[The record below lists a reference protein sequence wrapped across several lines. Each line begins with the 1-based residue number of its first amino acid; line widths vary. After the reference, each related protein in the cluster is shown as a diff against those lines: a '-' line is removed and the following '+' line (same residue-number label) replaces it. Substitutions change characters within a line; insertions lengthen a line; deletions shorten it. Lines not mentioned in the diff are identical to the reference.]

1 MNLNHEDYT
10 TGDIKKFFTKNT
22 TINFL
27 NDFTL
32 QDIEDAKKRIFL
44 KIKNEVRSQEELKY
58 FLDKI
63 SDKLF
68 EEKFNAGLSNNQG
81 VVIKNTV
88 RDTLNPNYKNTTNR
102 IVLVDSQYRPQLTNS
117 ETNFTVQLNEKLTN
131 VVSMEITNIQ
141 IPYTFYNLETRQY
154 NNIFTL
160 TSMDTSTNW
169 TIQVPNGYYTL
180 STLITKINALV
191 NVHTHHITFSTPD
204 ATTGLITITNNSN
217 NSIDNFTIDF
227 MPSGARL
234 NGCLGWFLGFRNY
247 TGENVVN
254 ANSNSTLKYTIN
266 YNTSITGTAI
276 ANLPTT
282 KYFIVV
288 VEDFNNNQ
296 VSDSLIQNKIDQEI
310 VRPTSYFTQDP
321 YLDILR
327 PDNLCS
333 YVTELGD
340 ERTLTKKQL
349 FTRSQQN
356 QSKINLMFQNLRLEV
371 FSPNQVLGIFPFDS
385 TQTWNTPYFTDKCD
399 YKRQYFGPAD
409 IDRLQIKLYDDK
421 GNLLEL
427 NGNNWHMTLL
437 TEHLYKY

>member
-44 KIKNEVRSQEELKY
+44 KIKNEVKDQEEFKF
-58 FLDKI
+58 FLDKLA
-63 SDKLF
+63 DKLF
-68 EEKFNAGLSNNQG
+68 EEKFTAGLSNNQG
-81 VVIKNTV
+81 VVVKNTV

-117 ETNFTVQLNEKLTN
+117 ETDFTVQLNERLTN

-141 IPYTFYNLETRQY
+141 IPYTFYNLESRQY

-160 TSMDTSTNW
+160 SNGSSTW
-169 TIQVPNGYYTL
+169 TITIPNGHYTL
-180 STLITKINALV
+180 SSTISKINTLV
-191 NVHTHHITFSTPD
+191 HSHTSDITFSEPD
-204 ATTGLITITNNSN
+204 SATGLITITNSSNSVN
-217 NSIDNFTIDF
+217 YTFDF

-254 ANSNSTLKYTIN
+254 ANSNATLQYTIN
-266 YNTSITGTAI
+266 HNSSTTGTAI
-276 ANLPTT
+276 ANIPVT
-282 KYFIVV
+282 KYIVVV

-296 VSDSLIQNKIDQEI
+296 VSDSLIQNKIDQDM
-310 VRPTSYFTQDP
+310 VKPTSYFTQNP
-321 YLDILR
+321 YLDIIN
-327 PDNLCS
+327 PTNLDS
-333 YVTELGD
+333 YISGLGD

-349 FTRSQQN
+349 YTRAQQN
-356 QSKINLMFQNLRLEV
+356 QSKMNLLFQNLRLEV
-371 FSPNQVLGIFPFDS
+371 FSPNQVLGLFPFDS
-385 TQTWNTPYFTDKCD
+385 TQDWNTPYFTDKCD

-409 IDRLQIKLYDDK
+409 IDRLRVKIYDDK
-421 GNLLEL
+421 GNLLDL
-427 NGNNWHMTLL
+427 NGNNWHMTIL

>member
-32 QDIEDAKKRIFL
+32 QDIEDAKKRIYL
-44 KIKNEVRSQEELKY
+44 KLKNDINNQEELKF
-58 FLDKI
+58 FLDRL

-68 EEKFNAGLSNNQG
+68 EEKFTAGLSNNQG
-81 VVIKNTV
+81 VVVKNTV

-102 IVLVDSQYRPQLTNS
+102 IVLVDSQYRPQLNNS
-117 ETNFTVQLNEKLTN
+117 ETNFTVQLNERLTN

-141 IPYTFYNLETRQY
+141 LPYSWYNLESRQY
-154 NNIFTL
+154 NNFFTL
-160 TSMDTSTNW
+160 SNGSATW
-169 TIQVPNGYYTL
+169 TIQLPNGNYTL
-180 STLITKINALV
+180 ATTITKLNTLIHS
-191 NVHTHHITFSTPD
+191 HTTDITFGSPD
-204 ATTGLITITNNSN
+204 DITGLITITNSSNSVN
-217 NSIDNFTIDF
+217 YTINF
-227 MPSGARL
+227 MPTGARL

-254 ANSNSTLKYTIN
+254 ANSNATLQYTIN
-266 YNTSITGTAI
+266 HNASVTGTAV

-282 KYFIVV
+282 KYLIVV

-296 VSDSLIQNKIDQEI
+296 VSDSLIQNKIDQDI
-310 VRPTSYFTQDP
+310 VKPTSYFTQNP
-321 YLDILR
+321 YLDILNST
-327 PDNLCS
+327 NLNS
-333 YVTELGD
+333 YITELGD

-349 FTRSQQN
+349 YTRSQQN
-356 QSKINLMFQNLRLEV
+356 QSKMNLLYQNLRLEV

-427 NGNNWHMTLL
+427 NGGSWHMTIL

>member
-1 MNLNHEDYT
+1 MNLKPEDYT
-10 TGDIKKFFTKNT
+10 TSDIKKFFTKNT
-22 TINFL
+22 SINFL
-27 NDFTL
+27 NEFTL
-32 QDIEDAKKRIFL
+32 QDIEDAKKRIY
-44 KIKNEVRSQEELKY
+44 IKMMNEVKNPEELKY

-68 EEKFNAGLSNNQG
+68 EEKFTAGLSSNQG
-81 VVIKNTV
+81 VVVKNTV

-117 ETNFTVQLNEKLTN
+117 ETNFTVQLNERLTN

-141 IPYTFYNLETRQY
+141 IPYTFYNLESRQY
-154 NNIFTL
+154 NNLFTL
-160 TSMDTSTNW
+160 SNGSSTW
-169 TIQVPNGYYTL
+169 TIQLPNGHYTL
-180 STLITKINALV
+180 SNTITKLNTLIHS
-191 NVHTHHITFSTPD
+191 HTSDITIGSPD
-204 ATTGLITITNNSN
+204 ENTGFITITNSSNSTN
-217 NSIDNFTIDF
+217 YTINF
-227 MPSGARL
+227 MPTGTRL

-254 ANSNSTLKYTIN
+254 ANSNATLQYTVNHNST
-266 YNTSITGTAI
+266 ITGTAI

-282 KYFIVV
+282 KYIIVV

-296 VSDSLIQNKIDQEI
+296 VSDSLIQNKIDQDI
-310 VRPTSYFTQDP
+310 IKPTSYFTQNP
-321 YLDILR
+321 YLDLLT
-327 PDNLCS
+327 PDNLSS
-333 YVTELGD
+333 YISELGD

-349 FTRSQQN
+349 YTRSQQN
-356 QSKINLMFQNLRLEV
+356 QTKMNLMFQNLRLEV

-385 TQTWNTPYFTDKCD
+385 TQAWNTPYFTDKCD

-409 IDRLQIKLYDDK
+409 IDRLQVKLYDDK

-427 NGNNWHMTLL
+427 NGNNWHMTIL

>member
-1 MNLNHEDYT
+1 MNFNHEDYS
-10 TGDIKKFFTKNT
+10 TGDIKKFFTKQT

-32 QDIEDAKKRIFL
+32 QDIEDAKKRVFL
-44 KIKNEVRSQEELKY
+44 KMKNDVKSPEELKF

-102 IVLVDSQYRPQLTNS
+102 MILVDSQYRPQLTNS

-141 IPYTFYNLETRQY
+141 IPYTFYNLEERQM

-160 TSMDTSTNW
+160 SNGISTW
-169 TIQVPNGYYTL
+169 TIQLPNGHYTL
-180 STLITKINALV
+180 SSAITKINVLV
-191 NVHTHHITFSTPD
+191 HNYTQDITFNAPD
-204 ATTGLITITNNSN
+204 ETTGLVKLINSSN
-217 NSIDNFTIDF
+217 DRIYIVDF

-247 TGENVVN
+247 TGENVVS
-254 ANSNSTLKYTIN
+254 ANSNTTLKYTLVP
-266 YNTSITGTAI
+266 NTNTVATAI
-276 ANLPTT
+276 ANLPVT

-296 VSDSLIQNKIDQEI
+296 VSDSLVQNKIDQD
-310 VRPTSYFTQDP
+310 VVKPTSYFTQNP
-321 YLDILR
+321 YLDLIN
-327 PDNLCS
+327 PTNLNS
-333 YVTELGD
+333 YITELGD
-340 ERTLTKKQL
+340 ERALTKKQL
-349 FTRSQQN
+349 YTRAQQN
-356 QSKINLMFQNLRLEV
+356 QSKMNLLFQNLRLEV

-385 TQTWNTPYFTDKCD
+385 THEWNTPYFTDKCD

-421 GNLLEL
+421 GNQLEL
-427 NGNNWHMTLL
+427 NGNNWFMSIL